1 MSTTST
7 SARIGLAGGALALA
21 LTLSACGG
29 DTAPQ
34 AATSPAGGAPSPTA
48 QAGASAE
55 HNEADIRFGQ
65 TMIPHHRQAVEM
77 AELAADRA
85 ENPDVAALAERIR
98 EAQAPEIETI
108 SGYLE
113 AWGAEAPAEGG
124 MADMGHS
131 GMSGM
136 SGMTTPEQMDQMGR
150 ASGAAFDTM
159 FLENMIAHHE
169 GAVTDA
175 QRELTEGVNPQ
186 AKDLAGRIIAA
197 QTAEMDQMEQMLQ
210 AN

>member
-21 LTLSACGG
+21 LALSACGG

-34 AATSPAGGAPSPTA
+34 AATSPASATA
-48 QAGASAE
+48 QAGAGAE
-55 HNEADIRFGQ
+55 HNDADIRFGQ

-85 ENPDVAALAERIR
+85 ENPEVAALAERIR

-108 SGYLE
+108 AGFLQ
-113 AWGAEAPAEGG
+113 AWGADVPAEGG

-150 ASGAAFDTM
+150 ASGAVFDRM

-186 AKDLAGRIIAA
+186 AKDLASQIIAA

>member
-1 MSTTST
+1 
-7 SARIGLAGGALALA
+7 
-21 LTLSACGG
+21 
-29 DTAPQ
+29 
-34 AATSPAGGAPSPTA
+34 
-48 QAGASAE
+48 
-55 HNEADIRFGQ
+55 
-65 TMIPHHRQAVEM
+65 
-77 AELAADRA
+77 
-85 ENPDVAALAERIR
+85 
-98 EAQAPEIETI
+98 
-108 SGYLE
+108 
-113 AWGAEAPAEGG
+113 
-124 MADMGHS
+124 
-131 GMSGM
+131 MSGM